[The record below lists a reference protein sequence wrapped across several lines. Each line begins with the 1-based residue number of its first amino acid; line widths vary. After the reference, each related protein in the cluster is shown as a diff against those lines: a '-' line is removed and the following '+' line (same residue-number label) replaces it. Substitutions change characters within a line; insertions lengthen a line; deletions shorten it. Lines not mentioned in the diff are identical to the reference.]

1 MCEASPKHPRSRVDV
16 AGVASVG
23 TREQGVIRNI
33 TYEKL
38 SLIDVT
44 CPILIEQF
52 YCASSQHPGKC
63 ANSTRAVQISH
74 VAFRDIRGTQTSSA
88 VGQFL
93 CADAAPCRDIV
104 LEDIYVQPAHRRTGW
119 DSCVTVSLL
128 SLSFCAV
135 LVARA
140 VGVLTVPGRFPTRN
154 PPGVA

>member
-1 MCEASPKHPRSRVDV
+1 MSARGSVDV
-16 AGVASVG
+16 VGVTSVC

-104 LEDIYVQPAHRRTGW
+104 LEDIYVQPAHRRAGW
-119 DSCVTVSLL
+119 DSCVTAL
-128 SLSFCAV
+128 SLSLCGGGH
-135 LVARA
+135 
-140 VGVLTVPGRFPTRN
+140 VGLQRQLG
-154 PPGVA
+154 